1 MLTPISR
8 QVHESLNPAKV
19 LIQVGRGAG
28 QVDSLYATLNY
39 GSSRQLAADAKKS
52 RFDTQDAR
60 GVSRRRVEEPA
71 PTTSSTSC
79 SRRRSGPAWRRQRC
93 RRRDEQDLPG
103 IIATIIKCSIVNRA
117 TERRR
122 LISFIDWRFSGVASF
137 AGIGADK
144 SHAAGEAFWAAARR
158 WMVDEEAAEA
168 GMTNLRVL

>member
-1 MLTPISR
+1 MR
-8 QVHESLNPAKV
+8 KNRD
-19 LIQVGRGAG
+19 LIPK
-28 QVDSLYATLNY
+28 TL
-39 GSSRQLAADAKKS
+39 GGLADGGLK
-52 RFDTQDAR
+52 
-60 GVSRRRVEEPA
+60 SRRRP
-71 PTTSSTSC
+71 TSSTSC
-79 SRRRSGPAWRRQRC
+79 SRRRPRPAWRRQRC